1 MDHTT
6 PPNAGWIARWRA
18 WPLYGRILGALLVGV
33 ALGMLLGKHAEV
45 FELPAKIILQ
55 LLGALAPPL
64 ILIAVTHV
72 LMTTEVSGATT
83 LRLGGLL
90 ILNTVVA
97 ICVGLFVANT
107 IKPGTWTKH
116 KELSTEVAE
125 LKTEV
130 AAFLSKAEAPDSKIK
145 DLKPDLVKLSSQL
158 DELNS
163 KVKDSRFKAQDLKS
177 EVAQLRSK
185 AKEVKT
191 KANALLGGISPV
203 QIVIDNIPKSLIGPL
218 GDKPNVIGVIVIA
231 CAFGVALRAQKSR
244 AIANVQDIVEV
255 AYQALVSVLHW
266 IIDLVPIG
274 VLSIVAKVVGTE
286 GFGPFKAMAAFIV
299 AVLLA
304 LAIQACWYLLRIR
317 FFSWC
322 RPRDVLRG
330 MRDSLLM
337 AFSTGS
343 STATMPVTYACL
355 KDKVGVRERSASL
368 GALVGANFNN
378 DGTALYEAM
387 SALFVAQLLGI
398 QLGLGDQLLVVLTSI
413 VASVGAA
420 GIPEAGLVT
429 MTLVFTAVK
438 LPTDYIA
445 LLLTVDWF
453 LDRSRTT
460 INVLGDVNVAC
471 LLDGRVKQEVP
482 TLTEAGTGTAAP
494 T

>member
-6 PPNAGWIARWRA
+6 PPNAGWIARWRG
-18 WPLYGRILGALLVGV
+18 WPLYGRILGALLIGV
-33 ALGMLLGKHAEV
+33 LLGVLLGEKAGV

-72 LMTTEVSGATT
+72 LMTTEISGSTT

-97 ICVGLFVANT
+97 ICVGLFVANLV
-107 IKPGTWTKH
+107 KPGNWAKM
-116 KELSTEVAE
+116 KPPEQ
-125 LKTEV
+125 K
-130 AAFLSKAEAPDSKIK
+130 KK
-145 DLKPDLVKLSSQL
+145 D
-158 DELNS
+158 E
-163 KVKDSRFKAQDLKS
+163 
-177 EVAQLRSK
+177 
-185 AKEVKT
+185 T
-191 KANALLGGISPV
+191 KALSPT
-203 QIVIDNIPKSLIGPL
+203 QIFIDNIPKSLIGPL

-398 QLGLGDQLLVVLTSI
+398 HLGLGDQLLVVLTSI

>member
-1 MDHTT
+1 MNSSTQT
-6 PPNAGWIARWRA
+6 QIQTGLWARWQK
-18 WPLYGRILGALLVGV
+18 WPLYVRILGALVIGV
-33 ALGMLLGKHAEV
+33 LLGLVLGKRALV

-72 LMTTEVSGATT
+72 LMTTEIKGKTA

-97 ICVGLFVANT
+97 ICIGLFVANT
-107 IKPGTWTKH
+107 IQPGRWWKSEPPAA
-116 KELSTEVAE
+116 KEKTASTE
-125 LKTEV
+125 
-130 AAFLSKAEAPDSKIK
+130 
-145 DLKPDLVKLSSQL
+145 
-158 DELNS
+158 
-163 KVKDSRFKAQDLKS
+163 
-177 EVAQLRSK
+177 
-185 AKEVKT
+185 
-191 KANALLGGISPV
+191 ISPV
-203 QIVIDNIPKSLIGPL
+203 QIVIDNIPKSLVGPL
-218 GDKPNVIGVIVIA
+218 GDKPNVIGVIFIA
-231 CAFGVALRAQKSR
+231 CAFGVALRGQR
-244 AIANVQDIVEV
+244 TRPVNNVQDIVEV
-255 AYQALVSVLHW
+255 AYQALITVLHW

-286 GFGPFKAMAAFIV
+286 GFRPFVSMGAFIV

-304 LAIQACWYLLRIR
+304 LALQGCWYLVRIR

-322 RPRDVLRG
+322 RPFDVLRG
-330 MRDSLLM
+330 MRDSLVM

-355 KDKVGVRERSASL
+355 KDKVGVREESASL
-368 GALVGANFNN
+368 GSLVGANFNN

-398 QLGLGDQLLVVLTSI
+398 HLSLGDQVLVVLTSI

-453 LDRSRTT
+453 LDRCRTT
-460 INVLGDVNVAC
+460 INVLGDVNVSC
-471 LLDGRVKQEVP
+471 LLDGRTRQAELVEPSP
-482 TLTEAGTGTAAP
+482 TTEASI
-494 T
+494 

>member
-1 MDHTT
+1 MNSASDAD
-6 PPNAGWIARWRA
+6 PGLIARWRH
-18 WPLYGRILGALLVGV
+18 WPLYGRILGALVIGIV
-33 ALGMLLGKHAEV
+33 LGLLLGKRAIV

-72 LMTTEVSGATT
+72 LMTTEIKGKTA
-83 LRLGGLL
+83 LRLGSLL

-97 ICVGLFVANT
+97 ICIGLFVANLVQPGRWSPL
-107 IKPGTWTKH
+107 KPPEPK
-116 KELSTEVAE
+116 A
-125 LKTEV
+125 KTESHG
-130 AAFLSKAEAPDSKIK
+130 L
-145 DLKPDLVKLSSQL
+145 
-158 DELNS
+158 
-163 KVKDSRFKAQDLKS
+163 
-177 EVAQLRSK
+177 
-185 AKEVKT
+185 
-191 KANALLGGISPV
+191 SPV
-203 QIVIDNIPKSLIGPL
+203 QIVIDNIPKSLVGPL
-218 GDKPNVIGVIVIA
+218 GDKPNVIGVIMIA
-231 CAFGVALRAQKSR
+231 CAFGVALRAQRSR
-244 AIANVQDIVEV
+244 AIGNVQDIVEV
-255 AYQALVSVLHW
+255 AYQALITVLHW

-286 GFGPFKAMAAFIV
+286 GFGPFKAMGAFIV

-304 LAIQACWYLLRIR
+304 LLLQAGWYLLRIR

-322 RPRDVLRG
+322 RPLDVLRG
-330 MRDSLLM
+330 MRDSLVM

-355 KDKVGVRERSASL
+355 KDKVGVREESASL

-387 SALFVAQLLGI
+387 SALFVAQLLGMH
-398 QLGLGDQLLVVLTSI
+398 LSLESQLLVVLTSI

-453 LDRSRTT
+453 LDRCRTT
-460 INVLGDVNVAC
+460 INVLGDVNVSC
-471 LLDGRVKQEVP
+471 LLDGRTKQEQPVESTP
-482 TLTEAGTGTAAP
+482 IAGASA
-494 T
+494 

>member
-33 ALGMLLGKHAEV
+33 VLGVLLGEQARM

-107 IKPGTWTKH
+107 IKPGTW
-116 KELSTEVAE
+116 S
-125 LKTEV
+125 
-130 AAFLSKAEAPDSKIK
+130 S
-145 DLKPDLVKLSSQL
+145 LKPPEKHEKVETKGLSP
-158 DELNS
+158 
-163 KVKDSRFKAQDLKS
+163 
-177 EVAQLRSK
+177 
-185 AKEVKT
+185 T
-191 KANALLGGISPV
+191 

-218 GDKPNVIGVIVIA
+218 GDKPNVIGVILIA

-299 AVLLA
+299 AVLVA
-304 LAIQACWYLLRIR
+304 LLIQSCWYLLRIR

-322 RPRDVLRG
+322 RPLDVLRG
-330 MRDSLLM
+330 MRDALLM
-337 AFSTGS
+337 AFSTAS

-398 QLGLGDQLLVVLTSI
+398 QLSLGDQLLVVLTSI

-429 MTLVFTAVK
+429 MTLVLTAVK
-438 LPTDYIA
+438 LPLDYIP
-445 LLLTVDWF
+445 LLFTVDWF

-471 LLDGRVKQEVP
+471 LLDGKVKQESLVEPASPVP
-482 TLTEAGTGTAAP
+482 SP